1 MSPATI
7 GDLFAKEVSRP
18 IEGVIKADDTDH
30 LATEIDEYVLTG
42 ETAAALTDFLEAYAA
57 PVYGG
62 GNGVWI
68 SGFFGSGKSHLLKML
83 AHLLGDVPGGNLG
96 DVPGRNRVRRA
107 ATEAFAAKAEGDS
120 MLGGLLTRTERIP
133 ATSLLFNIDQKA
145 PLIDK
150 NQKDALLQVFV
161 KVFNEARGY
170 YPGEPSVARF
180 ERDLDRRG
188 LLDRFKEV
196 FDEIAGVPWERGREE
211 GILQEHNVTEAWARV
226 AGGPATD
233 SILARYEDQ
242 YSLSIEDFVEEVAE
256 WLSAQDPG
264 HRLLFMV
271 DEVGQ
276 FIGSDTRLMLNLQ
289 TIVETL
295 STKCGGRAW
304 VCVTSQEDMD
314 GVIGDRTKAQGHDF
328 SKIQARFA
336 TRMKLTSRDVEEVI
350 EKRLL
355 GKSVDGE
362 AVLDPLYEEHHASFR
377 TLFDFVDGAKTYRNY
392 DGRDG
397 FVRRYPFAPYQFPLF
412 QAALVGLSDHNVF
425 EGRHASVGER
435 SMLGVVQDV
444 VTQLKD
450 QPVGALVPFDAMF
463 SGIRQAVKSAAIR
476 NISTAET
483 QLQPGLIRDLAVR
496 LLKVLFLVK
505 YVNGFQAT
513 PRNLTVLIHE
523 TFDED
528 LTELNDMVLKALD
541 MLERET
547 YVQRH
552 GSVYEYLTDEEQDI
566 EEEIK
571 STDVNSEE
579 VSGLLVNII
588 KGDINRTLS
597 VRHESTGRDFK
608 YELRLDESSYS
619 RAQPLAVHYISS
631 ALRQSREVMLTQSMG
646 RDELRVLLADDGRM
660 YQDLK
665 LYVQTAK
672 YIRLRSGSEQSETRR
687 HIIEGKVRQNQE
699 RRRELVT
706 RVGHSISGAELV
718 ISGAPLQVTA
728 SDPQQR
734 VDEGMKRL
742 VARTYT
748 QLPLLGGVSYSESDV
763 ARLIS
768 GDPTLLGRGADSLQP
783 AAEEMYS
790 WLVRQRALGT
800 RSTVKQIVTHFEDK
814 PYGWSLA
821 GILCTIAR
829 LIVSS
834 QITLTLDGHGIAR
847 TEVPSILCNGK
858 KHESILV
865 APQRQF
871 DAVAVRRLRSFA
883 QEFLTVASLPSDPVE
898 LAEEVKNRLA
908 QEHRDLTALHDTE
921 SARYPFLAVLT
932 ESIRLLGE
940 TLDHPVE
947 WYLDELLGQADA
959 LLDAKQ
965 DVIDPVR
972 HFLNSSQ
979 KTIYDDATALLR
991 DGRDSLVYL
1000 PDDLAETVG
1009 SMLADPRIFRGQ
1021 GTARLKETAARLRSS
1036 LEKKLD
1042 QERSCTEEIMRERM
1056 EEVHGSAGWAET
1068 SDQARTEA
1076 DDLAEHALGRVA
1088 DASSVPVIR
1097 QVAAD
1102 FEETIYPEIL
1112 SKVEAD
1118 RKLVT
1123 DEDIEDAS
1131 APPSP
1136 VIVPVRRL
1144 KRPRGR
1150 VLRTSADVDAYVD
1163 ELRFI
1168 LHDAINSGKQVS
1180 L

>member
-30 LATEIDEYVLTG
+30 LSSEIDEYVLTG

-83 AHLLGDVPGGNLG
+83 AHLLGDVPGGR
-96 DVPGRNRVRRA
+96 DATRSA

-120 MLGGLLTRTERIP
+120 MLGGLLARTERIP

-150 NQKDALLQVFV
+150 NQNDALLQVFV

-196 FDEIAGVPWERGREE
+196 FQEVAGVLWEEGREE

-226 AGGPATD
+226 TGGPATD

-242 YSLSIEDFVEEVAE
+242 YSLSIEGFVDEVAE
-256 WLSAQDPG
+256 WLSAQDPD

-314 GVIGDRTKAQGHDF
+314 GVIGDRTRAQGNDF

-355 GKSVDGE
+355 EKSADGE
-362 AVLDPLYEEHHASFR
+362 AALDLLYAEHHTSFH

-444 VTQLKD
+444 VTQLQD
-450 QPVGALVPFDAMF
+450 QPVGTLVPFDAMF
-463 SGIRQAVKSAAIR
+463 AGVRQAVKSAATR

-483 QLQPGLIRDLAVR
+483 QLQPGPVRDLAVR
-496 LLKVLFLVK
+496 LLKALFLVK

-513 PRNLTVLIHE
+513 PRNLAVLIHGA
-523 TFDED
+523 FDED
-528 LTELNDMVLKALD
+528 LTALNDMVVKALD
-541 MLERET
+541 LLERET

-552 GSVYEYLTDEEQDI
+552 GSAYEYLTDEEQDV
-566 EEEIK
+566 EQEIK
-571 STDVNSEE
+571 STDIDSDDA
-579 VSGLLVNII
+579 SRLLAEII
-588 KGDINRTLS
+588 KGDINRVLS
-597 VRHESTGRDFK
+597 VRHEPTGRDFR

-631 ALRQSREVMLTQSMG
+631 ALGQSRDVVLAQSMG

-660 YQDLK
+660 YQDLR

-672 YIRLRSGSEQSETRR
+672 YVRLRSGSVQTETRR
-687 HIIEGKVRQNQE
+687 HIIEARARQNQE
-699 RRRELVT
+699 RRRELVS
-706 RVGHSISGAELV
+706 RVKQSISEAEL
-718 ISGAPLQVTA
+718 IIGGAPVQVVS

-748 QLPLLGGVSYSESDV
+748 QLPLLGDVSYSESDV
-763 ARLIS
+763 TRLIS
-768 GDPTLLGRGADSLQP
+768 EDPTLLGRGADSLQP
-783 AAEEMYS
+783 AAEEMS
-790 WLVRQRALGT
+790 AWLVRQRELGA
-800 RSTVKQIVTHFEDK
+800 RSTTVKQIVTHFEDK
-814 PYGWSLA
+814 PYGWSLD

-834 QITLTLDGHGIAR
+834 QITLTLDGRQIAR
-847 TEVPSILCNGK
+847 TEVPGILRNGK

-871 DAVAVRRLRSFA
+871 DAAAVRRLRSFA
-883 QEFLTVASLPSDPVE
+883 QDFLTDSSLPSDPIE
-898 LAEEVKNRLA
+898 LVTEVQDRLV
-908 QEHRDLTALHDTE
+908 QEHLELTTLHDGE
-921 SARYPFLAVLT
+921 RARYPFIAVLA
-932 ESIRLLGE
+932 EPIRLLSK
-940 TLDHPVE
+940 TLEHPAE
-947 WYLDELLGQADA
+947 WYLDELPARADA

-965 DVIDPVR
+965 DAIDPVR
-972 HFLNSSQ
+972 HFLTGSQ
-979 KTIYDDATALLR
+979 KTIYDDAASLLTDNR
-991 DGRDSLVYL
+991 DNLSYL
-1000 PDDLAETVG
+1000 HSGLADDLRER
-1009 SMLADPRIFRGQ
+1009 LDDPRIFRGQ
-1021 GTARLKETAARLRSS
+1021 GTARLKEIAARLRAS
-1036 LEKKLD
+1036 LDELLAR
-1042 QERSCTEEIMRERM
+1042 ERSNAEQVVRERM
-1056 EEVHGSAGWAET
+1056 EEVRGSAAWAET
-1068 SDQARTEA
+1068 TDEARTEA
-1076 DDLAEHALGRVA
+1076 EHLAARVLERVA
-1088 DASSVPVIR
+1088 AASSVPVIR
-1097 QVAAD
+1097 QTCAD
-1102 FEETIYPEIL
+1102 FDETGYAQVL
-1112 SKVEAD
+1112 SIIEAGRRRD
-1118 RKLVT
+1118 ADPAT
-1123 DEDIEDAS
+1123 EGAS
-1131 APPSP
+1131 APPIP
-1136 VIVPVRRL
+1136 EIVPVRGL
-1144 KRPRGR
+1144 ARPRTR
-1150 VLRTSADVDAYVD
+1150 VVRTTADADAYVE
-1163 ELRFI
+1163 ELRSI
-1168 LHDAINSGKQVS
+1168 LYDALREGKQVS